1 MDRSIHK
8 NKFGNWEMPLPFRA
22 SEVYMPNNRSQAVN
36 RLNNLLCSFKRRR
49 KLEKDYFDFMAR
61 TPERVPNDELKPDK
75 GVSEEK
81 EGNAKRSG
89 QIWYLPHFG
98 VYHPKKPE
106 QVRVVFDSSADY
118 KGMSL
123 NKQLLAG
130 PDQMNSLIG
139 VLLRFRQDNVAAT
152 CDVEQMFHSFHVN
165 QEHRDFLRFL
175 WFKDN
180 DASKEII
187 EYRMVVHLFGNVS
200 SPATATFGMRRTA
213 DDGEEEFGTE
223 VKEFV
228 HNDFYVDDGL
238 TSRPTDKQMTELI
251 KSAQA
256 MLATANLRLHKVAS
270 NSVDIMEALPS
281 KDWAKNM

>member
-1 MDRSIHK
+1 
-8 NKFGNWEMPLPFRA
+8 
-22 SEVYMPNNRSQAVN
+22 
-36 RLNNLLCSFKRRR
+36 
-49 KLEKDYFDFMAR
+49 
-61 TPERVPNDELKPDK
+61 
-75 GVSEEK
+75 
-81 EGNAKRSG
+81 
-89 QIWYLPHFG
+89 
-98 VYHPKKPE
+98 
-106 QVRVVFDSSADY
+106 
-118 KGMSL
+118 MSL

-281 KDWAKNM
+281 KDWAKNICDLDLSNDALPSQRSLGVCWGPRKGQFHISGHTSGETVPHAEESFPLSIQYTTR